1 MRILLKN
8 PQIPDGDFRSWSV
21 RNVLIEDDKIAAI
34 GCADD
39 TPCGRAIDCRG
50 MIAVPGFINAHAHS
64 YTGYLKGTIDNLPLD
79 LYMLHAIAG
88 GSCRSEREIYISSAL
103 EALSM
108 LKSGTTAV
116 VDHFSQR
123 PELSPDGLEASVRAF
138 SEAGMRARVATMFA
152 DKSFFDTLPLL
163 PGELPET
170 LRPKGGGGQSVEDY
184 LAVVEESFLRHRDDP
199 LVRIMLGTDGPQRCS
214 DKLLL
219 GTAELEERT
228 HMGWQTHILEAKT
241 QALVSRSFYGRDLIE
256 HMDELGVLNSR
267 TALVHSVWL
276 SEREQEIVAA
286 RGATVVHCPGSN
298 LHLGSG
304 VAPVDLYR
312 GKGIRV
318 ALGSDGGNCGSTGML
333 EQIKLAATL
342 HNVSHPDYE
351 SWFSAADA
359 LRLDYEGGAAIFGE
373 EIGCLRVGAQADLC
387 LIDTDNICWQPVND
401 LTRQLVYYENGSH
414 VDTVIVAGQIVLE
427 KGKST
432 RLDERAVLEE
442 AKEICAKLRRDCAAA
457 FELVEK
463 QTPAMRGMYLREIAR
478 DVGYNRFI
486 R

>member
-8 PQIPDGDFRSWSV
+8 PQIPDEQFQSWS
-21 RNVLIEDDKIAAI
+21 RKCVLIEDDKIAAI
-34 GCADD
+34 GCKED
-39 TPCGRAIDCRG
+39 TPCDRVIDCSG

-88 GSCRSEREIYISSAL
+88 GSCRSEREIYICSAL

-123 PELSPDGLEASVRAF
+123 PELSSEGLEASARAF
-138 SEAGMRARVATMFA
+138 TEAGMRARIATMFA
-152 DKSFFDTLPLL
+152 DKGFFDTLPLL

-170 LRPKGGGGQSVEDY
+170 LRPKGGAGQSVEDY
-184 LAVVEESFLRHRDDP
+184 LAVVEKSFEQHRNDP
-199 LVRIMLGTDGPQRCS
+199 LVRIMLGTDGPQRCT

-219 GTAELEERT
+219 GTAELEAKT

-241 QALVSRSFYGRDLIE
+241 QALVSRSFYGKDLIE
-256 HMDELGVLNSR
+256 HMDELGVLNER
-267 TALVHSVWL
+267 CALVHSVWL
-276 SEREQEIVAA
+276 SEKEQEIVAE

-304 VAPVDLYR
+304 VAPVDLYCAR
-312 GKGIRV
+312 GIRV

-342 HNVSHPDYE
+342 HNVSHADYE
-351 SWFSAADA
+351 TWFSAADA
-359 LRLDYEGGAAIFGE
+359 LRLDYEGGAGIFGDD
-373 EIGCLRVGAQADLC
+373 IGRIRVGAQADLC
-387 LIDTDNICWQPVND
+387 LIDIDNICWQPVND

-414 VDTVIVAGQIVLE
+414 VDTVIVAGEIVLE
-427 KGKST
+427 NGKST
-432 RLDERAVLEE
+432 RLDERAILEE
-442 AKEICAKLRRDCAAA
+442 AKEICAKLRRDCADA
-457 FELVEK
+457 FALVEK
-463 QTPAMRGMYLREIAR
+463 QTPCMRGMYLREISR